1 MAESDKFFAMSFN
14 HFRRVQADEGPI
26 VLQLV
31 NPPPPCIPEGQLSV
45 EVCSDEYEDTSNML
59 LGKLSSSDV
68 LGDGGCEQDDT
79 EGEDVVA
86 DEEAVGE
93 APGTEEAVADE
104 EAAFI
109 SEGETEDESDMDTS
123 DMLLGKL
130 LADRLASPSQP
141 SSPIVVAARSKRSSP
156 CTPPG
161 GPKQLELGTKAT
173 SAGPQLPSK
182 ARPPAPPTRRLVP
195 TPPSVPPPSHRVPP
209 RPPSRVSTTW
219 ATAPPPTPPPSL
231 VQRQQPASS
240 SSGAAASSSSTAAG
254 DRSSTTWATAPP
266 PTPPPKRHQLEE
278 LVDDSGATTT
288 GLGKCGPWREGI
300 HGGRQRFGSSGGT
313 HREYYQGFYRAKGQ
327 GKGALAAYIEW
338 MGPPPSRWD

>member
-141 SSPIVVAARSKRSSP
+141 SSPIVVEGDVCWAAVTFEGSSAGSANP
-156 CTPPG
+156 SSRPDSSVGSAAEPSCP
-161 GPKQLELGTKAT
+161 T
-173 SAGPQLPSK
+173 SATQSCLDDLGDGS
-182 ARPPAPPTRRLVP
+182 
-195 TPPSVPPPSHRVPP
+195 
-209 RPPSRVSTTW
+209 
-219 ATAPPPTPPPSL
+219 ATDS
-231 VQRQQPASS
+231 
-240 SSGAAASSSSTAAG
+240 AAVACAATAAG
-254 DRSSTTWATAPP
+254 FVFVGGCGEQ
-266 PTPPPKRHQLEE
+266 QL
-278 LVDDSGATTT
+278 DSGGRPQLDDLGDGSATDSA
-288 GLGKCGPWREGI
+288 PEAAPV
-300 HGGRQRFGSSGGT
+300 GRAGRRQWGDH
-313 HREYYQGFYRAKGQ
+313 HRVGQ
-327 GKGALAAYIEW
+327 VRALAR
-338 MGPPPSRWD
+338 GHPRR